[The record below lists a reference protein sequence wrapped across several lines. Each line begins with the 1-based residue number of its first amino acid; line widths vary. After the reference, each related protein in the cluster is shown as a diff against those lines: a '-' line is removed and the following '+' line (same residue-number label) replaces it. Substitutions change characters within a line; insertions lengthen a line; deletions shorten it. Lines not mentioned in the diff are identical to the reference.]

1 MNTNKRQGILML
13 LLISS
18 LFNATLFLVPVE
30 TDGIS
35 IALGSVSLSNSS
47 NIVSEGNST
56 FMNSSADNG
65 GDSSSEG
72 DGDQQDIATVIVI
85 PNPNSVSNSSG
96 PPSNPSS
103 VGIDKKGLTS
113 LNDTDNE
120 LENNKTSQ
128 APLMNG
134 VDVAKNSVNNS
145 ENNPSTQ
152 PELQR
157 GEYLVD
163 NNGVHYYNINNCSMV
178 KGSSGIGNLSECED
192 AEREIQEE
200 LGR

>member
-18 LFNATLFLVPVE
+18 LFNVTLFLVPVE
-30 TDGIS
+30 NDGIS
-35 IALGSVSLSNSS
+35 IALGSVSVSNSS

-56 FMNSSADNG
+56 FTNSSAEDG
-65 GDSSSEG
+65 GVSSSEG

-96 PPSNPSS
+96 PASNPSS
-103 VGIDKKGLTS
+103 VDIDKRGLTS
-113 LNDTDNE
+113 LNDTDNG
-120 LENNKTSQ
+120 LENNNTSQ
-128 APLMNG
+128 TPLMND

-152 PELQR
+152 PQLQR

-178 KGSSGIGNLSECED
+178 KGSSGIGDLSECED

>member
-30 TDGIS
+30 TDDIS
-35 IALGSVSLSNSS
+35 IALGSASLSNSS